1 MERERLDQ
9 LQLMMSKLAEM
20 LMRLFELFKL
30 SNTLINTESS
40 ALLAGNLDPKPS
52 SLIRTNQRNT
62 LRNYDLCLYSKA
74 YSF

>member
-1 MERERLDQ
+1 MARERLDQ

-40 ALLAGNLDPKPS
+40 ALLAGNLDPKP
-52 SLIRTNQRNT
+52 
-62 LRNYDLCLYSKA
+62 
-74 YSF
+74 